1 MLTPDAPITNR
12 SLIHSDVSTSHI
24 SASRDQSPS
33 NKIIQTDMFTKTIS
47 NEVKLRNLKD
57 AFINELHGK
66 ITGIIKDQIKLQN
79 SDQESTE
86 NSTAIQRKGTE
97 LLKNEIKKREDLIKA
112 LLDTIKELT
121 AAKS

>member
-33 NKIIQTDMFTKTIS
+33 NKIIQTDMFINTIS

-66 ITGIIKDQIKLQN
+66 
-79 SDQESTE
+79 
-86 NSTAIQRKGTE
+86 
-97 LLKNEIKKREDLIKA
+97 
-112 LLDTIKELT
+112 
-121 AAKS
+121 